1 MCFADVLVVEKL
13 HACRSAKQESFFFLS
28 DRERW
33 LEINH
38 PLLSP
43 SFSRVCP
50 TAHCCMRYMLVNLG
64 EIESKRRSE
73 EETSS
78 PHSDGPLVP
87 SSLMLAANAS

>member
-1 MCFADVLVVEKL
+1 M
-13 HACRSAKQESFFFLS
+13 HAGEPNKSRFSFLS

-33 LEINH
+33 LKMNH
-38 PLLSP
+38 P

-64 EIESKRRSE
+64 EIESERRSG

>member
-1 MCFADVLVVEKL
+1 M
-13 HACRSAKQESFFFLS
+13 HAEVPNKSLCFLS

-38 PLLSP
+38 PLSSP

-64 EIESKRRSE
+64 GIESKRR
-73 EETSS
+73 SS

-87 SSLMLAANAS
+87 SSLMFAS